1 MSPGS
6 AALPKHPNKPTLLN
20 ENLGL
25 TPRERAAEE
34 RHLISA
40 ASSNAPL
47 LAFSDDRGS
56 NVNRDEEVFNTNDG
70 QTLRHPKSR
79 RFQSPEEEVVLDY
92 EDDLEM

>member
-1 MSPGS
+1 MPPGS

-47 LAFSDDRGS
+47 LAFQI
-56 NVNRDEEVFNTNDG
+56 VEA
-70 QTLRHPKSR
+70 Q
-79 RFQSPEEEVVLDY
+79 
-92 EDDLEM
+92 M